1 MPKLRISPA
10 LPALALIV
18 HLSWHFTP
26 YHGYSHSPHTIL
38 SIFPMVLTWRKKD
51 LLAVRLPFWM
61 FEKRNAFTCYVTWRK
76 IERKC
81 KTSLD
86 KIIDTGLEDLFEGW
100 RRRPRVE
107 GGEAR
112 GGGEGLRRKEREGR
126 ECKRAE
132 ANEKQLTSFPCRG
145 KNINTVIII
154 RCSNVHIIFTFVSR
168 WWVGWGGIWR
178 MKLEGKGGRN
188 TRRGGNV
195 NTNSKLITLN
205 KSIQSIW
212 GKLETKYKIS

>member
-10 LPALALIV
+10 LPAPALIV

-61 FEKRNAFTCYVTWRK
+61 FEKKNAFTCYVTWRK
-76 IERKC
+76 IETKC
-81 KTSLD
+81 KTSLN

-107 GGEAR
+107 AR
-112 GGGEGLRRKEREGR
+112 GGEGLRRKEREGR

-154 RCSNVHIIFTFVSR
+154 RCSNVHIIFTFASR

-212 GKLETKYKIS
+212 GKLKTKYKIS